1 MKFARGDIGGIS
13 FDYGHVLAGLDLD
26 ELRSR
31 LEAMANAFGVIAP
44 RGTRDS
50 LEAALPRAYVLH
62 DEAIARGLQHE
73 GGWRALIATLVDAG
87 MGDRVIDG
95 AMRDRFVDALWAAQP
110 TRNLWRAVPPEARV
124 LLDALSR
131 ARVPMVIT
139 SNSEGHVAELIAE
152 VGIAHHF
159 ATILDSGVLG
169 FGKPDRRMFDAAVD
183 ALGVDRARV
192 VHVGD
197 SEAADIVGAQDP
209 GLRTIRFDGFGP
221 GAAGRPS
228 RADAVAVTH
237 AELQRVL
244 FDGIG

>member
-1 MKFARGDIGGIS
+1 MKFARGDIAGIS

-26 ELRSR
+26 ELRAR
-31 LEAMANAFGVIAP
+31 LGAMTEAFALPPP
-44 RGTRDS
+44 RGTRDA
-50 LEAALPRAYVLH
+50 LVAAMPRAYAAH

-73 GGWRALIATLVDAG
+73 GGWRALIATLVRAAMDDAVL
-87 MGDRVIDG
+87 DEATDS
-95 AMRDRFVDALWAAQP
+95 RFVDALWAAQP
-110 TRNLWRAVPPEARV
+110 TRNLWRAVPLEARR

-131 ARVPMVIT
+131 AQVPMVIT

-159 ATILDSGVLG
+159 AAILDSGVLG
-169 FGKPDRRMFDAAVD
+169 FGKPDRRMFDAAVT

-197 SEAADIVGAQDP
+197 SEAADVVGAQNA
-209 GLRTIRFDGFGP
+209 GLRTVRFDGFVP

-228 RADAVAVTH
+228 RADAVVLTH
-237 AELQRVL
+237 AALESLL
-244 FDGIG
+244 LDGIA